1 MLRFLATGGK
11 PRSGFHRK
19 AGSCGRIPR
28 VAAFWFVAAVSL
40 LAGPAVWAQQRPAV
54 SEYQVKAALLYNF
67 TRFVEWP
74 AVSGSGSAKGPIV
87 IGIIGA
93 DPFGPVLE
101 QILEGKTVR
110 GRMLE
115 AKRFST
121 ANDLQLCDVLFV
133 SVSGNTELQLVLG
146 TLEGAPV
153 LTVGETPE
161 FTRLGGMIAFVMESK
176 RVRFEINRRAA
187 EHSRIK
193 IRSQL
198 LQLARKVSKGP

>member
-1 MLRFLATGGK
+1 MA
-11 PRSGFHRK
+11 
-19 AGSCGRIPR
+19 
-28 VAAFWFVAAVSL
+28 VFWFVAAL
-40 LAGPAVWAQQRPAV
+40 LAAAGPALSAQRKSSA
-54 SEYQVKAALLYNF
+54 SEYKVKAALLYNF

-74 AVSGSGSAKGPIV
+74 AGAGGSAKGPIV
-87 IGIIGA
+87 LGIVGA

-101 QILEGKTVR
+101 QMLEGKTVR
-110 GRMLE
+110 GRTLE

-133 SVSGNTELQLVLG
+133 NVSGKAELQLILG
-146 TLEGAPV
+146 ALEGAPV

-161 FTRLGGMIAFVMESK
+161 FTRLGCMIAFVLERN
-176 RVRFEINRRAA
+176 RVRFEINRGAA